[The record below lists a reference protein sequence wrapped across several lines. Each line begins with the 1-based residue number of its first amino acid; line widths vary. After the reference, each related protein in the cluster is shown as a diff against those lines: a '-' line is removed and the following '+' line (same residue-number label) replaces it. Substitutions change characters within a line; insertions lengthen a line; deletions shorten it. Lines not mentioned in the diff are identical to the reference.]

1 MSVNDLTTNLYLNFL
16 EKEVSNASLVIT
28 RPIDR
33 SSLSGKGIWKNY
45 LDVSFPDQIG
55 IAVDHCH
62 ETLSIV
68 GCAGKVDAEWFNGK
82 VSMTLVEDLPEG
94 DVRISCNVCVLST
107 ISDKL

>member
-1 MSVNDLTTNLYLNFL
+1 MSVNDLTANLYLNLL
-16 EKEVSNASLVIT
+16 EKEVSDTSLIIT
-28 RPIDR
+28 RPNDWICL
-33 SSLSGKGIWKNY
+33 SSIGVWKNY
-45 LDVSFPDQIG
+45 LNISFPDQIG